1 MTIKT
6 NKSLLK
12 RLKITRRG
20 KILARRGGKNHFN
33 AKESRGK
40 QLSGRRLFSLVLK
53 NKAIGRYLP
62 SLVK

>member
-12 RLKITRRG
+12 RIKITGSG
-20 KILARRGGKNHFN
+20 KLLMRRGGRNHFN

-40 QLSGRRLFSLVLK
+40 QLSAKRFVTLTIK
-53 NKAIGRYLP
+53 NKALGRYLP
-62 SLVK
+62 TSF